1 MAETTD
7 ATRLHNA
14 HEHLKHDSTTE
25 TPEQVQEQVRL
36 AQLAKARQV
45 EQQQENK
52 SQADSD
58 K

>member
-1 MAETTD
+1 MAETTE

-25 TPEQVQEQVRL
+25 TPEQVQESVRL
-36 AQLAKARQV
+36 AQLAKAREV
-45 EQQQENK
+45 EQRK
-52 SQADSD
+52 ASQAEH